1 MTKGGPHLRVSSPP
15 SGLSTLM
22 TSAPR
27 SASNCPAQGPAR
39 MRASSTTRTPFS
51 GGSAINHQKRVGT
64 AASINPGCRCHGPC
78 GGPAMSAFEH
88 AIGPGSEI
96 VHDDIAVHLVQA
108 FVAGVGVNL

>member
-39 MRASSTTRTPFS
+39 MRASSITRMPFS
-51 GGSAINHQKRVGT
+51 GGSAMDHRDGSKVQPLPIVTVAVT
-64 AASINPGCRCHGPC
+64 A
-78 GGPAMSAFEH
+78 H
-88 AIGPGSEI
+88 ALGQLLRRLQHMVCPDGEI
-96 VHDDIAVHLVQA
+96 VHDDIAIDLVQA